1 MLLRGQMFHTFK
13 TDGDRAA
20 SGAPADRVR
29 PRRQRFLS
37 GGATQIR
44 SFSASSASVLQHVW
58 RFFHPPTERAVTTR
72 LLNNPLVDEMAERIR
87 AVIARQPG
95 HRIDVVAHTLR
106 VSPERLEQLMYAE
119 GDVIDTGFLIDVI
132 AALVH
137 ESGIDPKWLLTG
149 QYDPGMHRKA
159 LLLGEDRSPTGARVM
174 REFVEAEYQRVRNN
188 ALLLDETGT
197 SEVLEG

>member
-1 MLLRGQMFHTFK
+1 MFKIFK
-13 TDGDRAA
+13 TDGERA
-20 SGAPADRVR
+20 P
-29 PRRQRFLS
+29 
-37 GGATQIR
+37 QIR
-44 SFSASSASVLQHVW
+44 SLSASSASVLQLVW
-58 RFFHPPTERAVTTR
+58 RFLHSPTERTVTTR
-72 LLNNPLVDEMAERIR
+72 LLNDPLVDEMAERIR

-106 VSPERLEQLMYAE
+106 VSPERLEQLMNGKA
-119 GDVIDTGFLIDVI
+119 DVIDTVFLIDVI

-137 ESGIDPKWLLTG
+137 ESGIDPKWLLSG

-174 REFVEAEYQRVRNN
+174 RDLVEGEYQRVRNN
-188 ALLLDETGT
+188 ALLSSEAGA

>member
-1 MLLRGQMFHTFK
+1 M
-13 TDGDRAA
+13 
-20 SGAPADRVR
+20 
-29 PRRQRFLS
+29 
-37 GGATQIR
+37 ATQ
-44 SFSASSASVLQHVW
+44 
-58 RFFHPPTERAVTTR
+58 
-72 LLNNPLVDEMAERIR
+72 LLNNSLVDEMAERIR

-106 VSPERLEQLMYAE
+106 VSPERLEQLMSST
-119 GDVIDTGFLIDVI
+119 GDVIDTVFLVDVI

-159 LLLGEDRSPTGARVM
+159 LLLGEDRSTRGAHAM

-188 ALLLDETGT
+188 ALLFRETGT
-197 SEVLEG
+197 PEVLEG